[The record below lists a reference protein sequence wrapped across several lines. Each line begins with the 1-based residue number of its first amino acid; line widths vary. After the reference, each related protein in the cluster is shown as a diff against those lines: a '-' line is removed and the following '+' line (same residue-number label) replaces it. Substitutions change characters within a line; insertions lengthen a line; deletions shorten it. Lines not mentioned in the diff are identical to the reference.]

1 MNAVN
6 QSAFILAYYDFG
18 RSVGLYSSPYSYV
31 GTTIEKTV
39 GDYTISYFMD
49 KYEPIVLNREK
60 LSTYIPQYE
69 QNIKSAKSYLAS
81 VTTTYNNYVKAA
93 EDAKK
98 AWDDA
103 KAATPPDDTEIE
115 RLASEYRNALNTV
128 ENYKINYLTGAQE
141 YVAQQEKNLSDL
153 KVLMSTEAYTQFT
166 TLLSE
171 YNQAIVETYK
181 PVVDA
186 YFAYETHYY
195 QEYIPIQEA
204 YFSLNNIL
212 YNNNG
217 GLMTAVDIDNSIKY
231 LEDRIE
237 ALKEDQTYISS
248 ITSAEQAIELLKSN
262 IEAAKAKVSVN
273 QKYADDAKV
282 ALDAAMAE

>member
-1 MNAVN
+1 
-6 QSAFILAYYDFG
+6 
-18 RSVGLYSSPYSYV
+18 
-31 GTTIEKTV
+31 
-39 GDYTISYFMD
+39 
-49 KYEPIVLNREK
+49 
-60 LSTYIPQYE
+60 TYIPRYE
-69 QNIKSAKSYLAS
+69 QNIKSAKSYLES

-98 AWDDA
+98 AWDEA
-103 KAATPPDDTEIE
+103 KAATSPDDAEIE

-128 ENYKINYLTGAQE
+128 EYYKMNYLTWAQE
-141 YVAQQEKNLSDL
+141 SVAQQEKNLSDL

-181 PVVDA
+181 PVADA
-186 YFAYETHYY
+186 YFAYGTHFY

-231 LEDRIE
+231 LESDIE
-237 ALKEDQTYISS
+237 ALKEDQSFISS

-262 IEAAKAKVSVN
+262 IEAAKAEVSVN

>member
-1 MNAVN
+1 
-6 QSAFILAYYDFG
+6 
-18 RSVGLYSSPYSYV
+18 
-31 GTTIEKTV
+31 
-39 GDYTISYFMD
+39 
-49 KYEPIVLNREK
+49 
-60 LSTYIPQYE
+60 
-69 QNIKSAKSYLAS
+69 
-81 VTTTYNNYVKAA
+81 
-93 EDAKK
+93 
-98 AWDDA
+98 
-103 KAATPPDDTEIE
+103 
-115 RLASEYRNALNTV
+115 
-128 ENYKINYLTGAQE
+128 
-141 YVAQQEKNLSDL
+141 
-153 KVLMSTEAYTQFT
+153 MSTEAYTQFT

-181 PVVDA
+181 PVADA
-186 YFAYETHYY
+186 YFAYGTHLY

-231 LEDRIE
+231 LESDIE
-237 ALKEDQTYISS
+237 ALKEDQSYISS

-262 IEAAKAKVSVN
+262 IEAAKAEVSVK